1 MSKKRVVFY
10 FFKERKH
17 GIVNIDKR
25 GPNMKKS
32 DRNMLFVVLG
42 LFAVLLLFCIC
53 VVTRQ
58 RYLDIFYF
66 FGLSLCFLQY
76 LYVKRKS

>member
-1 MSKKRVVFY
+1 
-10 FFKERKH
+10 
-17 GIVNIDKR
+17 
-25 GPNMKKS
+25 MKKS

-58 RYLDIFYF
+58 RYLDVFYF